1 MFTDIEHAIA
11 ERLKAALSGVT
22 VMTAADLASV
32 TEDRQPNT
40 ALHVVYQN
48 YRVVETRPDGKG
60 AVIEQSWLVVAAARD
75 VRDMRSGS
83 ASRLAAGTLAEQA
96 LPLLMGWRP
105 PEAAGPLLLATPP
118 KPAYSNGITYLP
130 LAFTVKTTIA
140 NRGTP

>member
-1 MFTDIEHAIA
+1 
-11 ERLKAALSGVT
+11 
-22 VMTAADLASV
+22 
-32 TEDRQPNT
+32 

-60 AVIEQSWLVVAAARD
+60 AVIEQSRLVVAAARD
-75 VRDMRSGS
+75 DRDMRTGPP
-83 ASRLAAGTLAEQA
+83 SRLAAAALAEQQR
-96 LPLLMGWRP
+96 PRLMEWRT
-105 PEAAGPLLLATPP
+105 PEGAGPLLLATPP